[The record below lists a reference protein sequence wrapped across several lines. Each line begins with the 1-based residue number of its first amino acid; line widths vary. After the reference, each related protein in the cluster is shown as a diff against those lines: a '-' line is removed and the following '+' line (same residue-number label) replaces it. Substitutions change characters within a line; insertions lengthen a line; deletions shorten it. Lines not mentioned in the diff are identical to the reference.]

1 MDDMSRA
8 VALRDEARLVET
20 LRGVG
25 ETLAAELDREKLI
38 QAATDAATEVTKA
51 EFGAFFYN
59 VIDERGESY
68 TLYTLAG
75 ASREAFAD
83 FPMPRNTAIFG
94 PTFRGEGVVR
104 LDDVTQDLRY
114 GQNLPYRGMPV
125 GHLPVRSYLAVPVV
139 SRSGEVLGVLFFGH
153 SRVGVFT
160 RRAERLATGIAAQ
173 AAIAIDNARLY
184 GEARDAVRAR
194 DQFLSM
200 ASHELR
206 TPLAAIKATAQ
217 AALRASSRG
226 MLDKARSERS
236 LRTIASS
243 TDHVARLAS
252 DLLDVARL
260 RSGTMPI
267 QRTAIHLNALLQQVA
282 DGFRDQWEGRRE
294 LILELATAMSGSTAT
309 PIDSNRSL
317 AICSRTRRSTRRLAR
332 RCPCGA
338 PGTMQ
343 ESRLRSRTK
352 ASACPPRPEWRCSS
366 RSVGRRTRSVGR
378 SKSRPGAVHCTPGDR
393 SARRAHLVRQ
403 PGRGPGLDLRRVA
416 AVRPGHDG
424 GGGCRVELVLLL
436 PRQVAV
442 DLRVELP
449 GSPAV

>member
-282 DGFRDQWEGRRE
+282 DGFRDQWEGQRE
-294 LILELATAMSGSTAT
+294 LILELDTGNVS
-309 PIDSNRSL
+309 IDGDPD
-317 AICSRTRRSTRRLAR
+317 RLEQVFGNLLENAAKYS
-332 RCPCGA
+332 PPGA
-338 PGTMQ
+338 PVP
-343 ESRLRSRTK
+343 L
-352 ASACPPRPEWRCSS
+352 
-366 RSVGRRTRSVGR
+366 
-378 SKSRPGAVHCTPGDR
+378 R
-393 SARRAHLVRQ
+393 SARDDA
-403 PGRGPGLDLRRVA
+403 G
-416 AVRPGHDG
+416 
-424 GGGCRVELVLLL
+424 VE
-436 PRQVAV
+436 VAV
-442 DLRVELP
+442 ADEGIGV
-449 GSPAV
+449 PAAAGVALFQPFSRAPNAVSRQIKVSAWGCTLHAR